1 MVTHNDAGV
10 LKLRANLQRA
20 GGWLLHALSAGE
32 FSQKPS
38 GPTPFVLV
46 SLLFP
51 CIAEGKPDIP
61 NMKIFHILQGNL
73 LVPEIVS
80 RIWDSAQATKNSSQ
94 GPPWKACTISVPGGL
109 PPNELP
115 APASTL
121 NDHEL
126 RSSC

>member
-1 MVTHNDAGV
+1 M
-10 LKLRANLQRA
+10 
-20 GGWLLHALSAGE
+20 HALSAGE

-94 GPPWKACTISVPGGL
+94 GPPGR
-109 PPNELP
+109 P
-115 APASTL
+115 APS
-121 NDHEL
+121 
-126 RSSC
+126 RSQVACHPMSCLPQPAP